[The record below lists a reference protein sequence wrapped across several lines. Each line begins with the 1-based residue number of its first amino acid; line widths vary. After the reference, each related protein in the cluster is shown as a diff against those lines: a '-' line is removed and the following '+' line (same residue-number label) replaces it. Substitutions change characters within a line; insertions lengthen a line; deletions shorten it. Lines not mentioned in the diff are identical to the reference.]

1 MYNFGRAR
9 LPIGTHK
16 RTRTMLEP
24 DEWDSVL
31 GSVTGTIYRGTER
44 ISSNVLLNALGVP
57 DDPSLIPA
65 RIFSASQ
72 RTAIR
77 REGGIF
83 RLDIRTVDLV
93 KLALSRLARPILFL
107 LVHLQRGPLPH
118 CRRSLLCSR
127 NQFL

>member
-1 MYNFGRAR
+1 
-9 LPIGTHK
+9 
-16 RTRTMLEP
+16 MLEP

-44 ISSNVLLNALGVP
+44 ISSNAVLNALGVP
-57 DDPSLIPA
+57 NDPSLIPA
-65 RIFSASQ
+65 RIFSTSQ

-93 KLALSRLARPILFL
+93 KLALSRLAQPILFL
-107 LVHLQRGPLPH
+107 LVRLQPGPLPH
-118 CRRSLLCSR
+118 YRRSLLCSR